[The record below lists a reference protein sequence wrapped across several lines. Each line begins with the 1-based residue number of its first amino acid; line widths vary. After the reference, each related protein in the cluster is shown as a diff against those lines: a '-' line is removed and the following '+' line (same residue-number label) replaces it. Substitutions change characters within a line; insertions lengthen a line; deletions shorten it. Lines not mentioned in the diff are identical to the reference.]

1 MALKF
6 DLDPRTNAKVR
17 TALKWIGYPSLYFVL
32 LLLFAYWSFPYE
44 RLEQRIVAGYA
55 ASQQGKPDQKRLV
68 IGDITWSWRFPGVVL
83 SDVELVGPKPPTP
96 AEGDKTAKQSTIY
109 VEEVY
114 AGVSLL
120 NALFGDVDVDFDV
133 IGFNGELSGSFQQSE
148 AGIQLDVE
156 LDGVDPGQLP
166 GVAEALQLP
175 LTGSATGSIVLSIPE
190 GKYANAEGQVQLEIE
205 ELAVGDGTTKVRD
218 LVALPTVQVGTLE
231 LVASVTKGRVKL
243 EKLAAKGGDLDVSAD
258 GRLRLRD
265 PFATS
270 MIESV
275 DLEFKFSD
283 KYRDK
288 DDTTRSLLGKP
299 GDKVGGV
306 IDMDPTVKRAK
317 GEDGF
322 YRWRLTGLLAKPS
335 FRPGGASAP
344 SAGKK
349 DKESKGDSDD

>member
-17 TALKWIGYPSLYFVL
+17 TALKWVGYPSLYFVL

-96 AEGDKTAKQSTIY
+96 AEGEKSAKQSTIY

-120 NALFGDVDVDFDV
+120 NALFGDIDVDFDV
-133 IGFNGELSGSFQQSE
+133 SGFNGELSGSFQQSE

-175 LTGSATGSIVLSIPE
+175 LTGS
-190 GKYANAEGQVQLEIE
+190 
-205 ELAVGDGTTKVRD
+205 
-218 LVALPTVQVGTLE
+218 
-231 LVASVTKGRVKL
+231 
-243 EKLAAKGGDLDVSAD
+243 
-258 GRLRLRD
+258 
-265 PFATS
+265 
-270 MIESV
+270 
-275 DLEFKFSD
+275 
-283 KYRDK
+283 
-288 DDTTRSLLGKP
+288 
-299 GDKVGGV
+299 
-306 IDMDPTVKRAK
+306 
-317 GEDGF
+317 
-322 YRWRLTGLLAKPS
+322 
-335 FRPGGASAP
+335 
-344 SAGKK
+344 
-349 DKESKGDSDD
+349 